1 MYQANQTLAIKQNNS
16 FSLMSQ
22 YLDDNNA
29 PIDLA
34 GLEIKADIKDS
45 AKTLIVSMQVNII
58 NAATGTFEL
67 TLPSNTT
74 LPSKQLFM
82 DVRLIDGFT
91 VRNSDIVKL
100 NVSEIV
106 TNG

>member
-16 FSLMSQ
+16 FSLISQ
-22 YLDDNNA
+22 YIDNNNL
-29 PIDLA
+29 PIDLT

-45 AKTLIVSMQVNII
+45 AKTLIASMQVNII
-58 NAATGTFEL
+58 NAATGMFEL
-67 TLPSNTT
+67 TLPIDTV
-74 LPSKQLFM
+74 LPSKLLFM
-82 DVRLIDGFT
+82 DVRLIEGFT

-100 NVSEIV
+100 DVSEVV

>member
-16 FSLMSQ
+16 FSLISQ
-22 YLDDNNA
+22 YLDDNDV

-45 AKTLIVSMQVNII
+45 AKQLVASMQVNII
-58 NAATGTFEL
+58 NAATGMFEL
-67 TLPSNTT
+67 TLPSNTA

-82 DVRLIDGFT
+82 DVRLIEGFT

-100 NVSEIV
+100 DVSEVV